1 MFTEF
6 DCYRYH
12 RILRRE
18 KIKMQMKDFEML
30 QKSDPEAALKQLQN
44 MEKARAQERATLRHR
59 NTGKWA
65 HNQMVKAK
73 YNKEVNSFVHFLF
86 V

>member
-1 MFTEF
+1 MFIEF

-18 KIKMQMKDFEML
+18 KIKKQMKDFEML

-44 MEKARAQERATLRHR
+44 MEKARAEERATLRHR

-73 YNKEVNSFVHFLF
+73 YNKEVNIFVHFLF